1 MTMILVKQEDYS
13 CSWSAIILNIK
24 RVHSG
29 KKENKRKTGKSTRQ
43 KLLNK
48 HEKIITFTRT
58 KN

>member
-1 MTMILVKQEDYS
+1 MTVILVKQADYS
-13 CSWSAIILNIK
+13 CSWSADNLNTK

-29 KKENKRKTGKSTRQ
+29 KKENKRKTGKSTGQ

-48 HEKIITFTRT
+48 HKKIITFTKT